1 MCEISIIVPV
11 YNIELYVKECIESIL
26 RQTFKNFELIL
37 IDDGSTDQSGKIC
50 DEYALKDARI
60 IVIHQKNQGLS
71 QARNTG
77 IDIAKGKYVGFVDG
91 DDWIHEEMFSELYN
105 LCVSNNVKISQ
116 CNYQRCR
123 DVYEK
128 FDETEGEVCIVS
140 KEQEIRN
147 LYDSNLAVRTVVA
160 WNKLYAA
167 ELFENIRYPLGKLH
181 EDEFI
186 TYKLIFGA
194 DEIAITNRKL
204 YFYRTVETSII
215 NQKYNPKRL
224 DVIEALEERI
234 KFFEKYKE
242 LEKLTLEKMCDT
254 IISVYYRSL
263 TEHLGA
269 DVLCYIRTKGKQ
281 FARKILF
288 RMGISINRKVKYFL
302 ILWCPKLYL
311 MIAKKG

>member
-37 IDDGSTDQSGKIC
+37 VDDGSTDQSGKIC

-77 IDIAKGKYVGFVDG
+77 IDIAKGKYIGFVDG

-123 DVYEK
+123 YIYEK
-128 FDETEGEVCIVS
+128 FNATEGEVCIIS

-160 WNKLYAA
+160 WNKLYDA
-167 ELFENIRYPLGKLH
+167 ELFKNIRYPQGKLH
-181 EDEFI
+181 EDEFT
-186 TYKLIFGA
+186 TYKLIFRA
-194 DEIAITNRKL
+194 DAIAIKNRKL

-224 DVIEALEERI
+224 DIIEALEERI
-234 KFFEKYKE
+234 KFFEQYKE

-263 TEHLGA
+263 IEQLGE
-269 DVLCYIRTKGKQ
+269 DVLSYIRTKGKQ

-288 RMGISINRKVKYFL
+288 RMGISINKKVKYFS
-302 ILWCPKLYL
+302 ILWCPQLYL

>member
-37 IDDGSTDQSGKIC
+37 VDDGSTDQSGKIC
-50 DEYALKDARI
+50 DEYALKDTRI

-77 IDIAKGKYVGFVDG
+77 IDIAKGKYIGFVDG
-91 DDWIHEEMFSELYN
+91 DDWIHEEMFLELYN
-105 LCVSNNVKISQ
+105 LCVCNNVKISQ

-123 DVYEK
+123 DTCEQ
-128 FDETEGEVCIVS
+128 FDETEGEVCIIS

-147 LYDSNLAVRTVVA
+147 LYDPNLAVRTVVA
-160 WNKLYAA
+160 WNKLYDT
-167 ELFENIRYPLGKLH
+167 ELFKNIRYPQGKLH
-181 EDEFI
+181 EDEFT

-204 YFYRTVETSII
+204 YFYRTVESSII

-224 DVIEALEERI
+224 DVLEALEERI

-242 LEKLTLEKMCDT
+242 LERLALEKMCDT

-263 TEHLGA
+263 TEQLEA
-269 DVLCYIRTKGKQ
+269 DVMDYIRTKGKL
-281 FARKILF
+281 FASRIFF
-288 RMGISINRKVKYFL
+288 RRGISANKKVKYFFV
-302 ILWCPKLYL
+302 LWCPQLYL
-311 MIAKKG
+311 KIAKKG